1 MPFTRAQATA
11 LLNASEMRLFDDSR
25 ANAVRGFDK
34 AALDG
39 RITRT
44 RAARDRARDLLKRQ
58 RAAARKR
65 GEGRDEGI
73 AARTARKEALLVEL
87 LERFVQARRAAAA
100 APAKKAATRSVA
112 GKRAGAQPANA
123 RRASGRKPDAAETTT
138 KKTAAKKTAVKKTAV
153 KKTAVKEAAPK
164 QTAASKAEA
173 KKATA
178 KKATAKKP
186 AVKTSAGAAAMRRA
200 SEAAEADSR
209 GAAAATASPGRK
221 ASAKPQAGSTSPDAG
236 AKPKRKTSR
245 RLTPE
250 AALRSTRRLLEE
262 KQERARTPP
271 PWQSLGPGSQ
281 PVAPAGYQS
290 PQAAAR
296 AVDLHAAEARMAS
309 IHGSQSTHDRHN
321 QGKRDHRGDTD

>member
-1 MPFTRAQATA
+1 MPFTRAQAAA

-138 KKTAAKKTAVKKTAV
+138 KKTAVKKTAV
-153 KKTAVKEAAPK
+153 KKAVPK

-173 KKATA
+173 KKVAA

-209 GAAAATASPGRK
+209 GAAATASPGRK
-221 ASAKPQAGSTSPDAG
+221 AGAKPQAGSTSPDAG

-321 QGKRDHRGDTD
+321 QGKRDHRGETD